1 MAESKLREELEE
13 QEFPSFYRVDVY
25 MIASLYALIDS
36 ENTDNQKYFTFSEV
50 DYFAV
55 RKSYSVYTLDQK
67 QVFERVKKAVEED
80 EDSLLFPNRLYTIR
94 VYQIPLDSRVID
106 DDDEDEDITVF
117 NSKGE
122 MVVNSEREIFKVGEI
137 VEYHDLNKDVVR
149 LAIVYRSPKIE
160 EVCKL
165 SEDSD
170 NELSDQYTEHYALI
184 NLDKDWFFISASYV
198 SRPSFPVADAF
209 KDAFKEKF
217 GDVFED
223 LDFDDLSELM

>member
-25 MIASLYALIDS
+25 MITSLYALIDS
-36 ENTDNQKYFTFSEV
+36 KNTDNQKYFTFSEV

-67 QVFERVKKAVEED
+67 QVFERVKKAVEHK
-80 EDSLLFPNRLYTIR
+80 SLYTIR
-94 VYQIPLDSRVID
+94 VYHIPLNLRVFD

-122 MVVNSEREIFKVGEI
+122 MVADSGREMFKAGEI
-137 VEYHDLNKDVVR
+137 VEYHDLKENVVR
-149 LAIVYRSPKIE
+149 LAIVYRPPKIE

-170 NELSDQYTEHYALI
+170 NELSDQYPDH
-184 NLDKDWFFISASYV
+184 
-198 SRPSFPVADAF
+198 
-209 KDAFKEKF
+209 
-217 GDVFED
+217 
-223 LDFDDLSELM
+223 

>member
-13 QEFPSFYRVDVY
+13 QAFPSFYRVDVY
-25 MIASLYALIDS
+25 MITSLYALIDS

-67 QVFERVKKAVEED
+67 QVFEWVKKAVEHK
-80 EDSLLFPNRLYTIR
+80 SLYTIR
-94 VYQIPLDSRVID
+94 VYHIPLNLRVFD
-106 DDDEDEDITVF
+106 DEEVFDDEDEYEDITIF

-122 MVVNSEREIFKVGEI
+122 MVADSGREMFKAGEI
-137 VEYHDLNKDVVR
+137 VEYHDLKENVVR
-149 LAIVYRSPKIE
+149 LAIVYRPPKIE

-170 NELSDQYTEHYALI
+170 NELSDQYPEHYALI
-184 NLDKDWFFISASYV
+184 NLDKDWFYISASYV